1 MARTSTGID
10 VGTATAVAIKG
21 QFKGGT
27 FHVSGFEIEA
37 PEASSIE
44 DGWGALAPGFT
55 LTPAR
60 VGLTGREVNLRYVR
74 VPRVPDWQLRK
85 LMRFEVEDIGGQSDS
100 AVASDFNLLPELP
113 EIEGEDV
120 VVLAMAKDSLLDEH
134 LAGLAGM
141 GCKLEAF
148 APAALGLYNAWM
160 RYGVIEGDT
169 VMIANI
175 GRENIDVVIARGPDL
190 LFARNLSGG
199 SLLFDQA
206 IAQQF
211 NISVPRAEE
220 VKLKYATLAPGAR
233 FENPNQEKASR
244 AIAGA
249 AGQLQSLLQ
258 STVMFC
264 KSQLKI
270 GGLKIDRVVLCGGGA
285 ALTGLPQWLENAM
298 GVPTELFDCVRVLDT
313 SNLEPEAA
321 DNLEEYKLEAVVALG
336 LATMA
341 SDPDAY
347 SIEILPEGLRQR
359 RDFWSGTAFLVA
371 SALLG
376 ILFLGYD
383 AWSTS
388 RELQLV
394 EQQVSKLTRDVKRAK
409 KTDAATVE
417 LIERNALL
425 EATALEL
432 QGLLGSGEQLVR
444 VLEVLD
450 QRMPEE
456 FWISNMES
464 SWSFDEELSI
474 HRTVERPILRL
485 AGRARQGT
493 RSMASLYEGF
503 LASLRDNLDGIKMKA
518 APNADGSRFELDL
531 SLLAVTQPELDDV
544 DQDAEEGR

>member
-1 MARTSTGID
+1 
-10 VGTATAVAIKG
+10 
-21 QFKGGT
+21 
-27 FHVSGFEIEA
+27 
-37 PEASSIE
+37 
-44 DGWGALAPGFT
+44 
-55 LTPAR
+55 
-60 VGLTGREVNLRYVR
+60 
-74 VPRVPDWQLRK
+74 
-85 LMRFEVEDIGGQSDS
+85 
-100 AVASDFNLLPELP
+100 
-113 EIEGEDV
+113 
-120 VVLAMAKDSLLDEH
+120 
-134 LAGLAGM
+134 
-141 GCKLEAF
+141 
-148 APAALGLYNAWM
+148 
-160 RYGVIEGDT
+160 
-169 VMIANI
+169 
-175 GRENIDVVIARGPDL
+175 
-190 LFARNLSGG
+190 
-199 SLLFDQA
+199 
-206 IAQQF
+206 
-211 NISVPRAEE
+211 
-220 VKLKYATLAPGAR
+220 
-233 FENPNQEKASR
+233 
-244 AIAGA
+244 
-249 AGQLQSLLQ
+249 
-258 STVMFC
+258 
-264 KSQLKI
+264 
-270 GGLKIDRVVLCGGGA
+270 
-285 ALTGLPQWLENAM
+285 
-298 GVPTELFDCVRVLDT
+298 
-313 SNLEPEAA
+313 
-321 DNLEEYKLEAVVALG
+321 
-336 LATMA
+336 
-341 SDPDAY
+341 
-347 SIEILPEGLRQR
+347 
-359 RDFWSGTAFLVA
+359 
-371 SALLG
+371 
-376 ILFLGYD
+376 LGYD